1 MNLLDL
7 FFLIT
12 LFTTV
17 FVYLLYPLILL
28 IISSIHSLSLS
39 KQKTGN
45 KNPLRKIS
53 IIVPTYNEGAVIGS
67 KLESLLETSYPEDLR
82 EIIVVDSGSTDNTCD
97 VVREFNDTA
106 IVLFQQE
113 KRLGKAN
120 AINFAL
126 QEAKGEIVILSDA
139 NAKFKPNL
147 LFELVQKFDDNTG
160 AVLPRLLPSGK
171 LSFWDKIF
179 YEVHHVYKNL
189 ESNSDSVFIVFGE
202 LFAFRKALVTRIDE
216 DAVSDDLE
224 IAFTIRKKNYRIRY
238 APEVKVV
245 EKIPESSEE
254 TRVQRTRRAFGILQS
269 MKKNIDVLGNPKYG
283 LYGVFIFP
291 IHFVQMTII
300 PFFVLCLLF
309 ILPVKIAELL
319 LTIDQVFIVPL
330 LLFAVFGL
338 FIISFTKAREIVLV
352 GYNFLAT
359 QLYVIIALVDLM
371 RGKSYRIWRKASTTR
386 AES

>member
-1 MNLLDL
+1 VNLLSRFQDGEQTL
-7 FFLIT
+7 LIDQRGKRH
-12 LFTTV
+12 
-17 FVYLLYPLILL
+17 LILL
-28 IISSIHSLSLS
+28 
-39 KQKTGN
+39 
-45 KNPLRKIS
+45 R
-53 IIVPTYNEGAVIGS
+53 
-67 KLESLLETSYPEDLR
+67 
-82 EIIVVDSGSTDNTCD
+82 
-97 VVREFNDTA
+97 
-106 IVLFQQE
+106 
-113 KRLGKAN
+113 
-120 AINFAL
+120 
-126 QEAKGEIVILSDA
+126 KGETFHSDRGWI
-139 NAKFKPNL
+139 KHEDIIGQPDGSW
-147 LFELVQKFDDNTG
+147 VRMY
-160 AVLPRLLPSGK
+160 P
-171 LSFWDKIF
+171 